1 MEKRTLLAVA
11 LSMAVMLGFFVLQDR
26 IFPPPEPPPPRQEQ
40 RPQEVQGQQDHV
52 PHHIDAADF
61 PPEIMFVGEPG
72 EIIPHE
78 YVTIETDAVRVVFT
92 NAGGNIVSY
101 QLRRHLD
108 GGEPVEMILP
118 GDAGSQAF
126 AVAFGNWYD
135 VMEGT
140 VRPIESN
147 FRVNRVSNLIVEFS
161 QTFTTPEDGRFTLV
175 KRYEFNP
182 GEYMFELTISLTG
195 NEGVHY
201 FNFADAG
208 YTLIFSPQMGP
219 PFARL
224 DDRYEYRRYMT
235 FRGGR
240 LRTERVNERAPTI
253 ISNQP
258 AWAAIVGKY
267 FTLVT
272 LPYVNNFELVFAAHP
287 ESGLPAASRLFI
299 ERPAVFG
306 SRIEDKFH
314 FYLGPK
320 TQQSLGLYER
330 GENAFRLRDTGL
342 TEIASNRGFWALFTP
357 LENGLKWLLI
367 LFYGFIP
374 NYGVSIILVT
384 LFVKLITFP
393 LTKKSMESTLKMQA
407 LAPKIKEIQE
417 KNKGNPQ
424 KTNQEMAEFYK
435 REGFNPLSGC
445 VPMLIQMPIFITM
458 FQLFNNHFELRG
470 AMFIPGW
477 ITDLSVP
484 ESVWDF
490 PEGVTVPFL
499 GWGALRLLPFI
510 FVASQILYG
519 KLISNPAQAGNKQM
533 KMMMTLMPVVFFFIM
548 YEMPS
553 GLLVYWVFQNVFTL
567 AQQVLM
573 NKFKK
578 KTAATAAVADSP
590 TKPSIA
596 PPPGGGKKKKRK

>member
-11 LSMAVMLGFFVLQDR
+11 LSMVVMLGFFVLQDR
-26 IFPPPEPPPPRQEQ
+26 IFPPPEAPPPRADQ
-40 RPQEVQGQQDHV
+40 RPQ
-52 PHHIDAADF
+52 DAQRELDLTPFEDLGDF
-61 PPEIMFVGEPG
+61 PPEITFVGELG

-78 YVTIETDAVRVVFT
+78 YVVIETDAVRVVFT

-108 GGEPVEMILP
+108 RGQPVEMILP

-135 VMEGT
+135 VLEGR

-147 FRVNRVSNLIVEFS
+147 FRVNRVSDLIVEFS
-161 QTFTTPEDGRFTLV
+161 QSFSTPGDGLFTLV

-182 GEYMFELTISLTG
+182 GEYLFQLTISLTG

-208 YTLIFSPQMGP
+208 YTLIFGPQMGP
-219 PFARL
+219 QFARL

-267 FTLVT
+267 FTLVAI
-272 LPYVNNFELVFAAHP
+272 PYVNNYELVFANHP

-306 SRIEDKFH
+306 SRIEDRFH
-314 FYLGPK
+314 FYFGPK
-320 TQQSLGLYER
+320 HQQNLALYER

-357 LENGLKWLLI
+357 LETGLKWLLM
-367 LFYGFIP
+367 LFYGLFP
-374 NYGVSIILVT
+374 NYGIAIILVT
-384 LFVKLITFP
+384 LFVKIITYP
-393 LTKKSMESTLKMQA
+393 LTKKSMESTMKMQA
-407 LAPKIKEIQE
+407 LAPAIKEIQE
-417 KNKGNPQ
+417 KYKGNQQ
-424 KTNQEMAEFYK
+424 KINQEMAEFYK
-435 REGFNPLSGC
+435 KIGFNPLSGC

-484 ESVWDF
+484 ESVWYF
-490 PEGVTVPFL
+490 PEGVTLPLL

-519 KLISNPAQAGNKQM
+519 KVISNPAQSGNKQM

-553 GLLVYWVFQNVFTL
+553 GLLVYWIFQNIFTL
-567 AQQVLM
+567 LQQLLM
-573 NKFKK
+573 NKLKK
-578 KTAATAAVADSP
+578 KTEPVSAFADTSQ
-590 TKPSIA
+590 KSAIA
-596 PPPGGGKKKKRK
+596 PPPGGGKKKKKK